1 MKVTVERA
9 TVEPIEVISRAAGI
23 CYGRDNVSVKRVED
37 CFRRGHLSVFEHA
50 AVTLRVE
57 GVSRA
62 CMAQLTRHRLCSF
75 CVESQRYNKY
85 DLSGDDWYVTPP
97 SMTETIVNSDDQSF
111 ADAYFEES
119 MRCSAED
126 YRIAIEN
133 GIKPEDARY
142 LLPDATKTNL
152 VMTCN
157 LRELYHLFDMRRA
170 KSAQWEIRNLTNAI
184 AGEVA
189 KQGKDWAFLIGL
201 WG

>member
-23 CYGRDNVSVKRVED
+23 CYGRDNISVKRVED

-50 AVTLRVE
+50 SVTLRVE
-57 GVSRA
+57 GISRA

-85 DLSGDDWYVTPP
+85 DLSGNNWFVVPP
-97 SMTETIVNSDDQSF
+97 EFKTCEGEPYKEFTDHMEECAKAYTE
-111 ADAYFEES
+111 ALELA
-119 MRCSAED
+119 
-126 YRIAIEN
+126 
-133 GIKPEDARY
+133 KPEDARY
-142 LLPDATKTNL
+142 LLPEATKTNL

-170 KSAQWEIRNLTNAI
+170 KSAQWEIRNLADAI
-184 AGEVA
+184 AEEVA
-189 KQGKDWAFLIGL
+189 KQGEGWAFLMGL